1 MKFDF
6 SKITNEQVEKLK
18 ALCVEFNLMPAP
30 VAQNPAPVANPAPVQ
45 KFGEGT
51 LKDGTVIKWEG
62 DAPLAV
68 GTSLLVIDPANP
80 EAFLPAPEG
89 EHELADGTKF
99 TIKDGKVESITPVVA
114 EVVAPVQPDM
124 SAQVAKMSEQ
134 LKEVSE
140 KFEAVSK
147 EKETLNVELSASKT
161 EIESVKKSLE
171 ETNAKLKE
179 TLEMFSKVLEAPASE
194 PIETPA
200 NKPMTGIGSKL
211 KN

>member
-30 VAQNPAPVANPAPVQ
+30 VVQAPIAQTPATEK

-99 TIKDGKVESITPVVA
+99 TIKDGKIEAITPV
-114 EVVAPVQPDM
+114 EVVAPPATPDM
-124 SAQVAKMSEQ
+124 SAQVAQMSEQ

-200 NKPMTGIGSKL
+200 NKPMSGIGSKI
-211 KN
+211 KS

>member
-6 SKITNEQVEKLK
+6 SKITSEQVEKLK
-18 ALCVEFNLMPAP
+18 ALCVEFNLMPSSTAP
-30 VAQNPAPVANPAPVQ
+30 IAQPTPTPAPVQ

-68 GTSLLVIDPANP
+68 GTSLLVIDPSNP
-80 EAFLPAPEG
+80 EAFLPMPDG
-89 EHELADGTKF
+89 EVELADGTKLVV
-99 TIKDGKVESITPVVA
+99 KDSKVESLTPVT
-114 EVVAPVQPDM
+114 PVTPPAPDM
-124 SAQVAKMSEQ
+124 TAQVAQMSEQ

-147 EKETLNVELSASKT
+147 EKETLNVELSASKA

-200 NKPMTGIGSKL
+200 NKPMSGIGSKI
-211 KN
+211 KS